1 MGANRR
7 ERGESEGRGEGV
19 KEERRGGGGRKEGR
33 KRKGERE
40 RGGKREE
47 GEEGETRVTKCKS
60 CQNEISAL
68 QDKGKL
74 LSSCLLERI
83 MFVTRGQSTSLQ
95 LRATHKIK
103 RVKMTQE
110 FLQTQGYY

>member
-1 MGANRR
+1 MLIE
-7 ERGESEGRGEGV
+7 ERGDSEGRGEGV

-33 KRKGERE
+33 ERKGERE

-47 GEEGETRVTKCKS
+47 GEEGRRVTKCKS
-60 CQNEISAL
+60 CQNKVPAL

-83 MFVTRGQSTSLQ
+83 MFVTRGQSTYLQ

-103 RVKMTQE
+103 QVKMTQE